1 MNVDFVIIGGGC
13 YGAYFV
19 KQLDAARSRGKL
31 DWSHAIVLDRDA
43 NCLVSRG
50 DTQGVVVEVANW
62 EEWGRQL
69 GPRRATLQGA
79 QLVPAPIAPH
89 IMKHWLG
96 SGLEEQ
102 GAVVTDLAYT
112 GPVPAL
118 PFAMV
123 LDRGTLVL
131 SHAPGMCPTNCIEP
145 RKCPLT
151 KDTRSWDMPD
161 TVAELLGAGGM
172 DALEVFACRHFAYG
186 VGTIAFSAI
195 YAAYDRLGNWPNA
208 TRLGIATVSGCHGL
222 VDVSEV
228 VRES

>member
-1 MNVDFVIIGGGC
+1 MKVDFVIIGGGC

-19 KQLDAARSRGKL
+19 KQLAAARSRGKL
-31 DWSHAIVLDRDA
+31 DWSHVIVLDRDA
-43 NCLVSRG
+43 NCPVSRG
-50 DTQGVVVEVANW
+50 DTQGVVVEVAEW
-62 EEWGRQL
+62 EEWGTQL
-69 GPRRATLQGA
+69 GQRRAMLEGA

-102 GAVVTDLAYT
+102 GAVVTDLAYS
-112 GPVPAL
+112 GRVPAL

-151 KDTRSWDMPD
+151 KDTRTWDMPD
-161 TVAELLGAGGM
+161 TVSDLLDAGGM

-195 YAAYDRLGNWPNA
+195 YAAYDRLANWPNA

-222 VDVSEV
+222 VDVSQV